1 MLGSS
6 PRGDDVE
13 KKKSFQE
20 RNRLR
25 FVNYFTTHK
34 CWLMDEPTNHLDIK
48 SKNVLKAALK
58 NMKEPCFWYL
68 TTGIFFKVCLISF
81 MSSEIKR

>member
-1 MLGSS
+1 
-6 PRGDDVE
+6 
-13 KKKSFQE
+13 
-20 RNRLR
+20 
-25 FVNYFTTHK
+25 
-34 CWLMDEPTNHLDIK
+34 MDEPTNHLDIK
-48 SKNVLKAALK
+48 SKNVLKAALQ